1 MNHEYDQAI
10 GANIRTIRLSRGMSQ
25 EQLAAKLQLL
35 GADIT
40 RSALAKI
47 EVGQRHFYPDEISA
61 LKTAL
66 SVSVSYDSLFV

>member
-47 EVGQRHFYPDEISA
+47 EVGQRHLYPDEISA

-66 SVSVSYDSLFV
+66 SVSYDSLFV